1 VSLIKEESQV
11 WLTDFELSDLRF
23 AHLGKNVLIDSRA
36 LIFNPSSI
44 SIGDNCR
51 IDAFSLLSAGLA
63 SFSLGNHVHI
73 SHSTRIY
80 GSAGIMIHDF
90 VGISSGV
97 AIFTS
102 SDDYSSSVLNNPTV
116 PNAFRNIKSCR
127 VEIGRAAVVGANSV
141 VLPGT
146 SIGLGASVGA
156 LSLVNKNIPDGW
168 IVSGNPLRRISVRNI
183 SQINLLIDQFQA
195 TKKEEI

>member
-1 VSLIKEESQV
+1 V
-11 WLTDFELSDLRF
+11 WLTEIELSALGF

-36 LIFNPSSI
+36 MIFNPSSI
-44 SIGDNCR
+44 SIGDDCR
-51 IDAFSLLSAGLA
+51 IDALSLLSAGFA
-63 SFSLGNHVHI
+63 SFSLGNNVHI

-80 GSAGIMIHDF
+80 GSAGILIHDF
-90 VGISSGV
+90 VGISSG
-97 AIFTS
+97 AGIFTT

-116 PNAFRNIKSCR
+116 PNSLRNIKSSG
-127 VEIGRAAVVGANSV
+127 VEIGRAAIIGANSV

-168 IVSGNPLRRISVRNI
+168 IVSGNPLRRVGVRNT
-183 SQINLLIDQFQA
+183 SEINSLINQFQA
-195 TKKEEI
+195 IKKEEI